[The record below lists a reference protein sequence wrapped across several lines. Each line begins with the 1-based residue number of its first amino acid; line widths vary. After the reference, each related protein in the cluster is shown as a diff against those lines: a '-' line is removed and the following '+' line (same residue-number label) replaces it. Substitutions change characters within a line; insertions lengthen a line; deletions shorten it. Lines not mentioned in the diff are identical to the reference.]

1 MRSEIL
7 AISIVV
13 LIVAAIGAVSVAGTV
28 NHQGASSLASTSTS
42 GSTSPTSQGTTNTSS
57 VSPVGDTQ
65 LSLVLNSTSLQVGQK
80 LNVAISI
87 SNARPR
93 VSVVRTASDWEFQ
106 GVPVALWPPCYFG
119 IPAQVVVL
127 QGDYGLQQ
135 LKAIADVPFNYVC
148 MESVSVD
155 HAIFQPMSDQVN
167 LTGIYDVTGANQTLG
182 PFQLEKNFTTSGY
195 WNLQGLAGELNI
207 PVIGDGANPNVPPNS
222 TSFSP
227 GVYTVGVADEWG
239 QDVLLH
245 FTVTQN
251 GEAGTSLLIHVLNDT
266 TRQPVA
272 GVRVVAGPASSMN
285 DIVYT
290 PGGPTVKECVH
301 QVPSGSSVLAN
312 GTTVFPNG
320 TVVTFPPCPLSTYAT
335 NSTGWVTI
343 SGATGAYYFFY
354 VGNVTSSFNSFGII
368 QLVQGEATCVTAR
381 APSGNYTVT
390 N

>member
-7 AISIVV
+7 AISIVI
-13 LIVAAIGAVSVAGTV
+13 LIVAAIGAVSVAGTE
-28 NHQGASSLASTSTS
+28 NHPGASSSASSATS
-42 GSTSPTSQGTTNTSS
+42 GSSPTSQGTTSTSS
-57 VSPVGDTQ
+57 VSPPGNIQ

-80 LNVAISI
+80 LNVAITI
-87 SNARPR
+87 SNAQP
-93 VSVVRTASDWEFQ
+93 VVNVIRTADDWQFQ

-127 QGDYGLQQ
+127 QGDYDLQQ
-135 LKAIADVPFNYVC
+135 LKVVADVPFDYIC

-155 HAIFQPMSDQVN
+155 HAIFQPMSDRVN
-167 LTGIYDVTGANQTLG
+167 LTGVYDVTSTNETLG

-195 WNLQGLAGELNI
+195 WNLQSLAGELNI
-207 PVIGDGANPNVPPNS
+207 PIIGDGGNPNVPPNS

-227 GVYTVGVADEWG
+227 GTYTVAVADEWG

-251 GEAGTSLLIHVLNDT
+251 GEAGASLLIHVLNDT
-266 TRQPVA
+266 TDQPVA
-272 GVRVVAGPASSMN
+272 GIRVLAGPASSMN
-285 DIVYT
+285 DTVYT

-312 GTTVFPNG
+312 GTVVLPNG
-320 TVVTFPPCPLSTYAT
+320 TMLTFPTCPLSSYST

-343 SGATGAYYFFY
+343 SGITSTYYFFY
-354 VGNVTSSFNSFGII
+354 AGNVMSSFNSFGII
-368 QLVQGEATCVTAR
+368 QLFQGEGTYVTVR

-390 N
+390 K